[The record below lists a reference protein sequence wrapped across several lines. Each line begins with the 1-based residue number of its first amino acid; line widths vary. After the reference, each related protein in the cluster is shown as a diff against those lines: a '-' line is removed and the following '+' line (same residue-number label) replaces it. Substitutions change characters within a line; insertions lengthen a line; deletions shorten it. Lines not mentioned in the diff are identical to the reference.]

1 MAKPKI
7 TLYVDV
13 VSPFAYMAYYI
24 LRHHPAF
31 SPSNVS
37 ITYIPLFL
45 GGLMKKCEN
54 PTPISIRN
62 KAAWINVERFRWAEQ
77 FKIPI
82 APKVPEGFPVLTLA
96 TMRAMSYLHVKH
108 PQEELVKALDALY
121 QSFWVGGNGGVGKA
135 EGDKGFGKILE
146 GVLKQEVL
154 EDVLANVG
162 SKTAKDALMA
172 NTDAAFDNGAFGLP
186 WFRCESAEGKTESF
200 WGFDHLGQVLKFTG
214 LEKEGDLKALL

>member
-1 MAKPKI
+1 
-7 TLYVDV
+7 
-13 VSPFAYMAYYI
+13 
-24 LRHHPAF
+24 
-31 SPSNVS
+31 
-37 ITYIPLFL
+37 
-45 GGLMKKCEN
+45 MKKCEN

-172 NTDAAFDNGAFGLP
+172 NTDAAFDDGAFGLP